1 MKTIQP
7 IQIWKNGGLKE
18 AFILNSYV
26 VSDNIKD
33 SATFYYSL
41 LSDNKENL
49 AEGNLTM
56 SGDSYQGWEQNNY
69 AWDWVANQLGLVI
82 TGDYVE
88 NQENTDL

>member
-18 AFILNSYV
+18 ASILNSYV

-33 SATFYYSL
+33 SATFYYAL
-41 LSDNKENL
+41 LNENKENL
-49 AEGNLTM
+49 AEGNLSM
-56 SGDSYQGWEQNNY
+56 GGDAYQGWEQNEY
-69 AWDWVANQLGLVI
+69 AWDWIAGQLGLVI

-88 NQENTDL
+88 PTENKDI